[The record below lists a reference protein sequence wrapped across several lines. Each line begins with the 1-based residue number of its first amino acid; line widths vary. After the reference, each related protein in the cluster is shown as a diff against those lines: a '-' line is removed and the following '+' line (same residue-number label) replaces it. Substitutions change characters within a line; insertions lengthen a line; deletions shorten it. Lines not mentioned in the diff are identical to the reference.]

1 MKKNKL
7 QYILLPLLLVSGNT
21 FKTNKGSDVIT
32 PFVPNNLLKL
42 ESSVNEIDGN
52 STKFNFE
59 FISDQ
64 KFAIDPSD
72 KYEKIGD
79 RILSYK
85 SNNIENRFVDMGKYP
100 DTKEDNDSFQNAT
113 PIFKITDFQQD
124 KVNVKRDNLA
134 TISQKKT
141 SIFPWAKKYV
151 DKDFYSFD
159 VNSIGKFT
167 VELGSIPE
175 NCNYDLRLWKLD
187 NNIDTKLSS
196 LDFYNPLAI
205 SEGQNTTEV
214 ISIDSTPGTYF
225 ICVYSY
231 KDETFNNED
240 PYHISFTQKAD
251 TSRKDFIYNIE
262 EGKKSG
268 DIGAIWT
275 SQYKPL
281 GITPVTIRNSDARV
295 KIDNFNENPFI
306 RNIDEK
312 YNSIDNYLNYAV
324 LYIWDLKTKLI
335 ISEIAK
341 ELLSELKKNPNWV
354 DNKQYVINI
363 TTSAVGFG
371 LTAASTAVDALAVT
385 ISAKAV
391 TEGILASIAPYL
403 GPIGLVLDAASLGLA
418 IYSLC
423 MCFQTDTKFVASKA
437 EFESF
442 LTSMRD
448 TFSVGEGSN
457 DKEVKILRLRYHFD
471 NEGNDHFLNFS
482 PSVSANDYNFYN
494 NKYIYS
500 NDSDLPI
507 GGTISGLKSTE
518 EIEKILSK

>member
-7 QYILLPLLLVSGNT
+7 LYILLPLLLVSGNV
-21 FKTNKGSDVIT
+21 FRTNKGSDVII
-32 PFVPNNLLKL
+32 PLVPNNLLKL
-42 ESSVNEIDGN
+42 ESSVNITNEN
-52 STKFNFE
+52 STKFDYE
-59 FISDQ
+59 FVSNQ

-85 SNNIENRFVDMGKYP
+85 SNNIENRSVDMGKYP

-113 PIFKITDFQQD
+113 PIFKITDYQQD
-124 KVNVKRDNLA
+124 KINVKRDNLA

-175 NCNYDLRLWKLD
+175 NCNYDLSLWKLE

-196 LDFYNPLAI
+196 LDFNNPLAI
-205 SEGQNTTEV
+205 SAGKNSYEV
-214 ISIDSTPGTYF
+214 ISVDSSPGTYF

-231 KDETFNNED
+231 NDETFDNEH

-251 TSRKDFIYNIE
+251 TSKNDFIYNIE
-262 EGKKSG
+262 EGKKNS
-268 DIGAIWT
+268 DIGALWT

-295 KIDNFNENPFI
+295 KIDNFNENPFV
-306 RNIDEK
+306 RNLGEK
-312 YNSIDNYLNYAV
+312 YNSIDNYINYAV
-324 LYIWDLKTKLI
+324 LYIWDLKTKAI

-341 ELLSELKKNPNWV
+341 ELLLELKKNPNWV
-354 DNKQYVINI
+354 DNKQYQINLTSSSFGFTLSVVSTGI
-363 TTSAVGFG
+363 DALSVYIAASAV
-371 LTAASTAVDALAVT
+371 
-385 ISAKAV
+385 K
-391 TEGILASIAPYL
+391 EGILATIGAAL
-403 GPIGLVLDAASLGLA
+403 GPIGLGIDVISLGLA
-418 IYSLC
+418 IYTLC
-423 MCFQTDTKFVASKA
+423 MCFQSDTSYVTSKA

-500 NDSDLPI
+500 NDSDFPI
-507 GGTISGLKSTE
+507 SGTISGLKSTE
-518 EIEKILSK
+518 EIKKILSK